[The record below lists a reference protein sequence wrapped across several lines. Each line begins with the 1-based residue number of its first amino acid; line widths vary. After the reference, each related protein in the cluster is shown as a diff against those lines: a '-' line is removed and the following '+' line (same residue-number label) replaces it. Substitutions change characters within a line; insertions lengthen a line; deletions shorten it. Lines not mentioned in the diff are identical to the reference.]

1 MKRFIGI
8 FFLGVIVLFACN
20 NESEKQNT
28 NSDVFVDTIY
38 YFDYVSKMNRELDSI
53 FLRKDIVLLSIS
65 SDSSKEKIQPIDS
78 LQIRNFA
85 QEFISKDI
93 TKMPL
98 KQFYKENIFTD
109 LTINTTVINYTTQK
123 DSLPIKKVDV
133 LLNAAN
139 GEEVKRIDMKLIYA
153 KADST
158 VSENYAWVFG
168 KSFYKNRYVEANGKG
183 VASTIKLSWI
193 KKSK

>member
-1 MKRFIGI
+1 MKR
-8 FFLGVIVLFACN
+8 LMRLTLFSLVALLACN
-20 NESEKQNT
+20 NEPEKQKN
-28 NSDVFVDTIY
+28 NSDVFVDTMY
-38 YFDYVSKMNRELDSI
+38 YFDYASKMSNELDSI
-53 FLRKDIVLLSIS
+53 FLRKDIALFSYT
-65 SDSSKEKIQPIDS
+65 SDSSRERILPIDS
-78 LQIRNFA
+78 IQIRNFA

-123 DSLPIKKVDV
+123 DSLPVKKVDV

-139 GEEVKRIDMKLIYA
+139 GEEVKRIDMKLLYA
-153 KADST
+153 KNDST
-158 VSENYAWVFG
+158 ISENYAWVFG
-168 KSFYKNRYVEANGKG
+168 KSFYKNRYAEANGKG
-183 VASTIKLSWI
+183 VASTLKLSWI